1 MPVLVFY
8 YLILP
13 FLLGWLVL
21 KLIRRYGADP
31 VAPTVRQLCVEDPV
45 ERKWFRVAEVLG
57 DPRAG
62 GGVRK
67 VSDFET
73 QDQAVE
79 EAYRR
84 RAEQA
89 GPGRSWLVLNEKGDV
104 LQEVA

>member
-1 MPVLVFY
+1 MLVLVFY

-13 FLLGWLVL
+13 FLLGGLVL

-31 VAPTVRQLCVEDPV
+31 VAPSVRQLCADDPV
-45 ERKWFRVAEVLG
+45 EPKWFRVAEASG

-62 GGVRK
+62 GRVRK
-67 VSDFET
+67 VADFET
-73 QDQAVE
+73 QDLAVE

-84 RAEQA
+84 RGQEPE
-89 GPGRSWLVLNEKGDV
+89 PGRSWLVLDEKGDI